1 MRRGGEGV
9 EEVGKGGERVEE
21 RGGEGVE
28 DDGKGGSQ
36 GGGRCG

>member
-1 MRRGGEGV
+1 MRRGEGR
-9 EEVGKGGERVEE
+9 EEGRELRMMGREGVEE

-36 GGGRCG
+36 G